1 VSQSAG
7 ASFAGG
13 PVQSW
18 ASTLVRVALAGVLF
32 AASLLKIAD
41 PRQAAQAV
49 QAYQILPVQLAEYV
63 GYGLPLVELGLG
75 VLLLLGLGTR
85 LAALATGALMT
96 AFVVG
101 VASAWWRGLSID
113 CGCFGGGGAVPQG
126 EAVYWPVI
134 ARDLLF
140 VGMSAWLVGFPASRL
155 ALDPSGRAGTGGRTL
170 YELEDDDDGD
180 IEDQK
185 RATAA
190 ADDPTA
196 DAEDQAR

>member
-1 VSQSAG
+1 VTERPG
-7 ASFAGG
+7 PGFAGG
-13 PVQSW
+13 AVQSW
-18 ASTLVRVALAGVLF
+18 VSTVVRLALAGVLF

-85 LAALATGALMT
+85 LSAIATGALMT

-113 CGCFGGGGAVPQG
+113 CGCFGGGGTVPEG
-126 EAVYWPVI
+126 EANYWPVI
-134 ARDLLF
+134 GRDLLF
-140 VGMSAWLVGFPASRL
+140 VGMSAWLVVFPTSRL
-155 ALDPSGRAGTGGRTL
+155 ALDPSGRAGTGGRPL
-170 YELEDDDDGD
+170 YEQDDLDELADDGD
-180 IEDQK
+180 
-185 RATAA
+185 R
-190 ADDPTA
+190 
-196 DAEDQAR
+196 EDQAT

>member
-1 VSQSAG
+1 VTAG
-7 ASFAGG
+7 SGRTFADG
-13 PVQSW
+13 PVQRW
-18 ASTLVRVALAGVLF
+18 ASTVVRLALAGVLF

-85 LAALATGALMT
+85 LSALATGALMS

-113 CGCFGGGGAVPQG
+113 CGCFGGGGAVPEG
-126 EAVYWPVI
+126 EANYWPVI

-140 VGMSAWLVGFPASRL
+140 VGMSAWLVVFPSSRL
-155 ALDPSGRAGTGGRTL
+155 ALDPSGRAGTGGRPL
-170 YELEDDDDGD
+170 YELDDVAERDDDSD
-180 IEDQK
+180 
-185 RATAA
+185 R
-190 ADDPTA
+190 
-196 DAEDQAR
+196 EDQAR